1 MPSRMSRDS
10 RLFDETLNALR
21 AGGNV
26 LIPVDSGSRVLEICL
41 AFDRHWGT
49 KSRGRGAYNLALF
62 CPLHKSMLG
71 IAQQNMNFM
80 SEELSDQVGS
90 LLPCSCSFVPGISLD
105 FFRSPLQ
112 TNHAADAAAWI

>member
-1 MPSRMSRDS
+1 MSRDS

-80 SEELSDQVGS
+80 SEELSDQVVPFSLILHYPNPIVRSILLNIIHRAYHNQS
-90 LLPCSCSFVPGISLD
+90 LLFAL
-105 FFRSPLQ
+105 
-112 TNHAADAAAWI
+112 